1 MVRFRFPLVATAAV
15 LTAAA
20 AGGWVGNRAFAR
32 DDRAEQMRTFT
43 AALAAVEANYI
54 EPVESDQLVYSAIG
68 GMLQTLD
75 PHSSFMNPRDYRQLR
90 ERQEGRYFGLGITIA
105 VIDGDI
111 TVMDLFE
118 GAPAYLKGIRRGD
131 VIARIEGEN
140 AKGWTSDDA
149 VKRLRGP
156 RGTTVKI
163 SLRRLGYDQ
172 LIDLEVP
179 RDQITMPSIPAEFM
193 IGADTGYIRLQDFN
207 ETTGDSLDRALRG
220 LKTGGM
226 KRLVLDLR
234 SNPGGALNQ
243 ATRVSNAFLPQGQLI
258 VYTRGRVPNADQDFH
273 ATERSEFTDF
283 PIVVLVNR
291 SSASASEIVA
301 GALQDH
307 DRGLVVGETTFGK
320 ALVQS
325 VYRISD
331 DAGLALTTA
340 RYYTPSKR
348 LIQRPWDG
356 TFDEYLTF
364 TLREQDSGR
373 PRSASD
379 LRLTDAGR
387 KVYSGG
393 GIEPDRR
400 FDGPVEGFSPS
411 LLGRQLYARQL
422 FASYAERYAAEGD
435 TRIAANGAKR
445 LVRRGFGVDDT
456 MLADFRRFIQAAPR
470 LRVTD
475 EAFEKDAGFLRAM
488 VKYDIDRALFGMT
501 EARRNLIAVDPQA
514 QFALSTFP
522 DAVALLGLRNGKGIK
537 ADRP

>member
-1 MVRFRFPLVATAAV
+1 MVRFRFPLVATAVV

-43 AALAAVEANYI
+43 AALAAIEANYI

-364 TLREQDSGR
+364 TLREQDPGR

-435 TRIAANGAKR
+435 TRIAANGARR

>member
-15 LTAAA
+15 LAAAA

-43 AALAAVEANYI
+43 VALAAIEANYI

-90 ERQEGRYFGLGITIA
+90 ERQEGRYFGLGITIT

-140 AKGWTSDDA
+140 TKGWTSDDA

-163 SLRRLGYDQ
+163 SIRRLGYDQ

-234 SNPGGALNQ
+234 SNPGGALDQ
-243 ATRVSNAFLPQGQLI
+243 AIRVSNAFLPQGQLI
-258 VYTRGRVPNADQDFH
+258 VYTRGRVPDADRDFH
-273 ATERSEFTDF
+273 AKERSEFTDF

-307 DRGLVVGETTFGK
+307 DRAIVVGETTFGK

-364 TLREQDSGR
+364 TLREQDPGR

-456 MLADFRRFIQAAPR
+456 MLADFRRFVQAAPR

-488 VKYDIDRALFGMT
+488 IRYDIDRALFGMT

>member
-1 MVRFRFPLVATAAV
+1 MVRFRFPLVATAVV

-43 AALAAVEANYI
+43 AALAAIEANYI

-90 ERQEGRYFGLGITIA
+90 ERQEGRYFGLGITIT

-140 AKGWTSDDA
+140 TKGWTSDDA

-163 SLRRLGYDQ
+163 SIRRLGYDQ

-234 SNPGGALNQ
+234 SNPGGALDQ
-243 ATRVSNAFLPQGQLI
+243 AIRVSNAFLPQGQLI

-364 TLREQDSGR
+364 TLREQDPGR

-488 VKYDIDRALFGMT
+488 IRYDIDRALFGMT